1 MAAPAAKLRRIADH
15 LHLPVSNDTAGAID
29 RYAAEFISV
38 GFRHDQAADQA
49 GDGINP
55 LTWSLYRRLLGLA
68 RDAAAPDDT
77 NLALELEQMT
87 LRFKAMSPTL
97 ALVDE
102 LESEL
107 RRRGPTLRG
116 MLMAAWKHLPTSATL
131 GDLRAL
137 LKARSAH
144 RAGRHAIGR

>member
-1 MAAPAAKLRRIADH
+1 
-15 LHLPVSNDTAGAID
+15 
-29 RYAAEFISV
+29 
-38 GFRHDQAADQA
+38 
-49 GDGINP
+49 
-55 LTWSLYRRLLGLA
+55 
-68 RDAAAPDDT
+68 
-77 NLALELEQMT
+77 MT
-87 LRFKAMSPTL
+87 LQFKAMSPTL